1 MPERTLHF
9 VGSPDANPEVKSFW
23 DAAAEGRFIVKR
35 CTDCG
40 QAHWHPRALC
50 PFCFSQATEFVTGSG
65 NGTIYAFSVMRRTE
79 SPYVIAYV
87 TLDEGTTMMT
97 NIVDCDFERLKI
109 GQRVRLIFK
118 PTVNGP
124 PVPCFTTGA

>member
-1 MPERTLHF
+1 
-9 VGSPDANPEVKSFW
+9 
-23 DAAAEGRFIVKR
+23 
-35 CTDCG
+35 
-40 QAHWHPRALC
+40 
-50 PFCFSQATEFVTGSG
+50 
-65 NGTIYAFSVMRRTE
+65 
-79 SPYVIAYV
+79 
-87 TLDEGTTMMT
+87 MMT